1 METVI
6 GVFAS
11 RERAEETV
19 KELLEKSVPQDAIV
33 FLTRSESEAMY
44 LGKTLGAFVGGFVG
58 GGVGVTAGV
67 VATTLFSIPGI
78 GQVFALGVGA
88 TAALGLAGVAVG

>member
-19 KELLEKSVPQDAIV
+19 KELLHTGVPQDAIV

-67 VATTLFSIPGI
+67 VAATL
-78 GQVFALGVGA
+78 L
-88 TAALGLAGVAVG
+88 

>member
-44 LGKTLGAFVGGFVG
+44 LGRPSAPLWEVLWAEVW
-58 GGVGVTAGV
+58 A
-67 VATTLFSIPGI
+67 
-78 GQVFALGVGA
+78 
-88 TAALGLAGVAVG
+88 